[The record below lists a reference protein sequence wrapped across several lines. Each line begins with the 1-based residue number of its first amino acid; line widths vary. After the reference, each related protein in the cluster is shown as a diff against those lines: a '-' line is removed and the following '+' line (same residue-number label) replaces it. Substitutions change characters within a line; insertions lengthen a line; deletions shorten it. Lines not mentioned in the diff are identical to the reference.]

1 MTFDESN
8 YYKGLE
14 AKYWDALKDY
24 EELRINGNDFV
35 KIQNAIWTSFGII
48 TNTDLCCR
56 CVRRGNCPVSD
67 MHNDESESIVGC
79 RFFTAEAESR

>member
-1 MTFDESN
+1 MRDKDI

-24 EELRINGNDFV
+24 EGLRINGNEFV
-35 KIQNAIWTSFGII
+35 KIQNEIQASFGII

-56 CVRRGNCPVSD
+56 CVRRGNCPVVD
-67 MHNDESESIVGC
+67 MQNDESEYIVGC
-79 RFFTAEAESR
+79 RFFKGEK